1 MVGRRIKSERQAELK
16 ELTKEAI
23 SAGLISG
30 QSRDFENLTRS
41 EQKLVRSYGRVVLA
55 YFDKMSDEEIVWR
68 LIWGPQSAGV
78 LEMDDG
84 RRTPVP
90 TDCTQEA
97 VFHVD
102 NLISDAIGDVAA
114 AVRYLRRHTDGSTPE
129 ATARGIGKLLH
140 KAMVPLRVSNIDNH

>member
-41 EQKLVRSYGRVVLA
+41 EQKLVRAYGRVVLA

-84 RRTPVP
+84 QRTPAP
-90 TDCTQEA
+90 TDSTEEA
-97 VFHVD
+97 VFHVN
-102 NLISDAIGDVAA
+102 NLISVHSGDIAA
-114 AVRYLRRHTDGSTPE
+114 AVCYLRLHTDGSTPE
-129 ATARGIGKLLH
+129 ATMRGIRKLLRR
-140 KAMVPLRVSNIDNH
+140 AMVPLRLVSNND